1 MRLHMNERSFL
12 KHLFIRAWDED
23 TTSLYEPLL
32 RCGAGQCQDSSISV
46 HIDTVLH
53 SRRHSFIGL
62 WHNSS
67 RPNHDPLRPCAL
79 INETSILVPLQHQL
93 VMDAFQNIE
102 GSRKEELRTV
112 DSPHD
117 ARLAILD
124 KRVLQGLQQRFGG
137 SDLNL
142 LIGSWHI
149 DGWPSQGFH
158 RAVANVAD
166 SAVVLIFKH
175 HLLCNKLNVF
185 VGICEEERGPL
196 HHTPCASAHMSDAR
210 IVSLL

>member
-12 KHLFIRAWDED
+12 KHLFIRAWDEN
-23 TTSLYEPLL
+23 TTSFHEPLL
-32 RCGAGQCQDSSISV
+32 RCGAGQREDSRISV
-46 HIDTVLH
+46 YIDTVLH

-67 RPNHDPLRPCAL
+67 WANDDPLCPCAL
-79 INETSILVPLQHQL
+79 IDQARILVPLQHKL
-93 VMDAFQNIE
+93 IMDAFQHIK
-102 GSRKEELRTV
+102 GSWKEQLRTV

-124 KRVLQGLQQRFGG
+124 KSVLQRLKERFG
-137 SDLNL
+137 SSELNL
-142 LIGSWHI
+142 LIGPWHI

-166 SAVVLIFKH
+166 SAVVLLLKH